1 VACHRPGEK
10 RDLLVAGLSW
20 YHMPVDLVAEDVA
33 QDRLVEL
40 RLRRRAWHL
49 RPLVFVLSCLRGSK
63 LSPFE
68 ERPVQLLAG
77 RRPEVALAEVKRG
90 ASSQMLG

>member
-1 VACHRPGEK
+1 MACHRPGEK

-20 YHMPVDLVAEDVA
+20 YHMLVDLVAEDVT
-33 QDRLVEL
+33 QGRLVEL
-40 RLRRRAWHL
+40 QRRAWHL